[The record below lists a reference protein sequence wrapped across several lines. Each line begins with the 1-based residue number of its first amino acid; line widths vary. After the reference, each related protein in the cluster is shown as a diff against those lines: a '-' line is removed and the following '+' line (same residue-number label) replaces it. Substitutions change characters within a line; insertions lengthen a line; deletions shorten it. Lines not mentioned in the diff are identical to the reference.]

1 MRARFMVVGLA
12 VGLLGVLGGA
22 GVAQDGAN
30 SPTGTWKWTTEGKGG
45 GGKRETTLKLKVDGT
60 KVTGTISGFGK
71 DAKDIDIEDG
81 SFKDGEVK
89 FNVTRAFK
97 DQKNTSKYTA
107 KVTGDVMKGTVEGSF
122 GGKDT
127 KRDFEAKRSKD

>member
-1 MRARFMVVGLA
+1 MRARIMVVGLA

-30 SPTGTWKWTTEGKGG
+30 SPTGTWTWETERGG
-45 GGKRETTLKLKVDGT
+45 QKRETTLKLKVDGT
-60 KVTGTISGFGK
+60 KLTGTISGGGK
-71 DAKDIDIEDG
+71 DSKDVAIEDG
-81 SFKDGEVK
+81 SYKDGEVR
-89 FNVTRAFK
+89 FSVTRMFK

-107 KVTGDVMKGTVEGSF
+107 KVTGDVMKGTIEGSF

-127 KRDFEAKRSKD
+127 KRDFEAKRSK

>member
-1 MRARFMVVGLA
+1 MRARILVVGAA

-30 SPTGTWKWTTEGKGG
+30 SPTGTWKWTTKSKDGKE
-45 GGKRETTLKLKVDGT
+45 RETTLKLKADGT
-60 KVTGTISGFGK
+60 KLTGTISGFGK
-71 DAKDIDIEDG
+71 DAKDSEIEDG
-81 SFKDGEVK
+81 SFKDGEVR
-89 FNVTRAFK
+89 FSVTRTFK

-107 KVTGDVMKGTVEGSF
+107 KVTGDVLKGTIEGSF
-122 GGKDT
+122 GGKDS

>member
-1 MRARFMVVGLA
+1 MRVRIMVVGLA

-30 SPTGTWKWTTEGKGG
+30 SPTGTWTWTTERGG
-45 GGKRETTLKLKVDGT
+45 QKRETILQLKAEGT
-60 KVTGTISGFGK
+60 KLTGTISGGGK
-71 DAKDIDIEDG
+71 DSKDVAIEDG
-81 SFKDGEVK
+81 SYKDGEVR
-89 FNVTRAFK
+89 FSVTRMFK

-122 GGKDT
+122 GGKDS
-127 KRDFEAKRSKD
+127 KRDFEAKRSK